1 MFGFF
6 KKKYPLLKEEMLT
19 PVDEP
24 ISTTEAKRIFKQF
37 MKDIGYLEKDELSD
51 HAGYL
56 AEEIKD
62 HEQYLREE
70 LSDKKEDVAEA
81 KRQIK
86 ELKSSLKKAD
96 AAKTEDI
103 QYEIDDLEDELVYSQ
118 KELEEAA
125 EALSKFR
132 KDKRAFLVEYI
143 NSQTQSR

>member
-6 KKKYPLLKEEMLT
+6 KKKCPLLKEEMLT

-37 MKDIGYLEKDELSD
+37 MKDIGYLEKDELAD

-56 AEEIKD
+56 ADEIKG
-62 HEQYLREE
+62 HEQYLKEE
-70 LSDKKEDVAEA
+70 VSDKKEEVAEF

-86 ELKSSLKKAD
+86 EQNNSLKNAD
-96 AAKTEDI
+96 TAKKEDI

-118 KELEEAA
+118 KELEQATEV
-125 EALSKFR
+125 LSKFR

-143 NSQTQSR
+143 NSQTQSW